1 MTEMINNDTV
11 RETFVLVGAQTP
23 DMSGNIAM
31 EDSLNELE
39 ELVHT
44 AGAECVGKVIQIWNE
59 FIREHIWAAVN
70 WKKSSVCCWHMM
82 RQGLCVMMSCRRLDE

>member
-44 AGAECVGKVIQIWNE
+44 AGAEAGHLIFLNGFGSCIDLLHLLSPP
-59 FIREHIWAAVN
+59 R
-70 WKKSSVCCWHMM
+70 SS
-82 RQGLCVMMSCRRLDE
+82 